1 MPKQA
6 NLLQT
11 KTLGPRR
18 TSWHP
23 SQLQVLLGLSS
34 TVKAGLVRRVHGN
47 VQHSCGWNL
56 QAPWKVDVPTFGF
69 ELLGRVWMD
78 PNTTTN
84 IAATCLRIN
93 QKLQLVVCKETP
105 AEGKSTELASKWLTS
120 TTKIATSACTAPCTM
135 LGTKSRWPG
144 ASKMVNCLDRLS

>member
-6 NLLQT
+6 NLRKT
-11 KTLGPRR
+11 KTLGARR

-93 QKLQLVVCKETP
+93 QKLQLVVCKGNTCR
-105 AEGKSTELASKWLTS
+105 GKIHENPLNWPRNGWRQPPRSQHLLALLH
-120 TTKIATSACTAPCTM
+120 APCWER
-135 LGTKSRWPG
+135 SRDGQARPKW
-144 ASKMVNCLDRLS
+144 